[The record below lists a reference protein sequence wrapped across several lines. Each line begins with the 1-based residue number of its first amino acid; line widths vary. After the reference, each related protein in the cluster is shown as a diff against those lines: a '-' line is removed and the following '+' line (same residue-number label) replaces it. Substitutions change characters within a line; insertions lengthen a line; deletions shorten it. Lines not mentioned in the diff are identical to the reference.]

1 MAWGREHDIRP
12 ITTTGDVTDT
22 KVATYVA
29 KYATKAAECT
39 GTIDR
44 RITAAD
50 RLADLPIRE
59 HARRLIA
66 ECLRIGELPEL
77 GSLRLA
83 AWAHMLGFR
92 GHFSTK
98 SRVYSTTFSALRAER
113 IQHQREHAIDD
124 SLWPAPEADNTLVIA
139 HWQFARRGQSLVTR
153 LPAPDAS
160 LDSPPP
166 GPTGGGQS

>member
-1 MAWGREHDIRP
+1 
-12 ITTTGDVTDT
+12 VTDT
-22 KVATYVA
+22 KVAAYVA

-50 RLADLPIRE
+50 RLAELPIRE
-59 HARRLIA
+59 HARRLIT
-66 ECLRIGELPEL
+66 ECFRLGKLLEL

-98 SRVYSTTFSALRAER
+98 SRAYSTTFSALRAER

-124 SLWPAPEADNTLVIA
+124 SLWPAPEADNTIVIA
-139 HWQFARRGQSLVTR
+139 HWQFARKGHSPITP
-153 LPAPDAS
+153 LPAAEAS
-160 LDSPPP
+160 LDAPSSS
-166 GPTGGGQS
+166 PTGGGES

>member
-1 MAWGREHDIRP
+1 
-12 ITTTGDVTDT
+12 VTNT
-22 KVATYVA
+22 KVAAYVA

-44 RITAAD
+44 RITATD

-66 ECLRIGELPEL
+66 ECLRLGGLPEL
-77 GSLRLA
+77 SSLRLA

-98 SRVYSTTFSALRAER
+98 SRAYSTTFSALRAKR
-113 IQHQREHAIDD
+113 AQHQREHAIDD

-139 HWQFARRGQSLVTR
+139 HWQFARKGPSPVT
-153 LPAPDAS
+153 AMSAVDSS
-160 LDSPPP
+160 LDPLSS

>member
-1 MAWGREHDIRP
+1 
-12 ITTTGDVTDT
+12 
-22 KVATYVA
+22 
-29 KYATKAAECT
+29 
-39 GTIDR
+39 
-44 RITAAD
+44 
-50 RLADLPIRE
+50 
-59 HARRLIA
+59 
-66 ECLRIGELPEL
+66 
-77 GSLRLA
+77 
-83 AWAHMLGFR
+83 MLGFR